1 MFPLLP
7 TQLTTAKFTI
17 VNLEKPATRQ
27 NSFTIVNLT
36 FAIIYYS
43 KIWSVG
49 SRPMYYNYKNLT
61 FIFVYNNILTG
72 GSLTK

>member
-17 VNLEKPATRQ
+17 VNLKKPATRQ

-49 SRPMYYNYKNLT
+49 SRPMYYNYKKSHFYFL
-61 FIFVYNNILTG
+61 FITIF
-72 GSLTK
+72 